1 MKGVGIAE
9 AVPGDA
15 PHPTAAAPD
24 ARPFIALGLVLL
36 ALAAAFAV
44 PASRAWLDDA
54 FLDPLRAQVEPM
66 PTAERVGYTFTSLM
80 LWAALGAAFAWA
92 AYETVFVR
100 LRIATDRRFFLALA
114 PYLLFGPLLH
124 ALLVADALPTR
135 GPLAYAAAEPPVYLT
150 TGVLAVLGFAAG
162 AALQRPYAVAAGVG
176 AIAVLPL
183 VALAFTVVEPA
194 NASRAAVL
202 VGIALASALAVA
214 LVFHKMRPR
223 ESFAAVFAVV
233 GAHAL
238 DGTTTWMVLRDPLGL
253 GFHSFAEK
261 NPVSLALVQISNGWP
276 YFALKLVLP
285 VLLLLAVRVDEGQD
299 RLQAFLLLAVFVLG
313 YGPGMSNLLQVLFG

>member
-1 MKGVGIAE
+1 M
-9 AVPGDA
+9 PGDA
-15 PHPTAAAPD
+15 PPPSAPQPD
-24 ARPFIALGLVLL
+24 ARPFIALGVVLL
-36 ALAAAFAV
+36 ALTAAFAV
-44 PASRAWLDDA
+44 PATRAWLDDA
-54 FLDPLRAQVEPM
+54 FVDPLRAQVEPM

-80 LWAALGAAFAWA
+80 LWAALGASFAWA
-92 AYETVFVR
+92 AYELVFVR

-135 GPLAYAAAEPPVYLT
+135 GPIAYAAAEPPVYLT
-150 TGVLAVLGFAAG
+150 TGALAVLGFAAG
-162 AALQRPYAVAAGVG
+162 AAVQRPYFVAAGLG
-176 AIAVLPL
+176 TLAVLPL
-183 VALAFTVVEPA
+183 VGLAFTVVEPD
-194 NASRAAVL
+194 NAGRAGIL
-202 VGIALASALAVA
+202 VAIALASALAVA
-214 LVFHKMRPR
+214 LVFHKLRPR
-223 ESFAAVFAVV
+223 EAFGAVFAVV

-238 DGTTTWMVLRDPLGL
+238 DGTTTWMVLRDPLNL

-261 NPVSLALVQISNGWP
+261 NPVSLALVQIANGWP
-276 YFALKLVLP
+276 YFALKLALP